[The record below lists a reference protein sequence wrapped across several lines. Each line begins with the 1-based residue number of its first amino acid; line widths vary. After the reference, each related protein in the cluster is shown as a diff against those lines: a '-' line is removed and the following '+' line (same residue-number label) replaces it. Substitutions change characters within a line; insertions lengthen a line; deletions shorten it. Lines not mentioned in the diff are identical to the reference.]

1 MKQLFR
7 LLGSLLLAVA
17 LFIGT
22 ASANSSIDAC
32 YNYKK
37 AGDYKR
43 AIESGKSAVKQ
54 LPRSVDAHFCLGQSL
69 MQVGDLNGALQS
81 MKRAEELTSHKED
94 LMYIANYIGRIISTI
109 GNYEEALKYYS
120 SALTLAQDLRNTRM
134 EASILNNLASVYD
147 KQGNQDKALTYFNK
161 SLALE
166 PNESSKAT
174 TYNNIALIY
183 SSRGDYSQ
191 AVEYL
196 QKSIEIHN
204 RAGDYHGVA
213 QTILNLGDT
222 YRSKALYQES
232 ESTLASGLEKIRKVG
247 DRYWEAT
254 AYLYMGWLYRDMGDR
269 QQARTYLQRAID
281 LYAKLGSASSEQNAR
296 ISLSALNQPQT
307 YAGIEI
313 GAKGVKANVVV
324 MTPKGDDWY
333 DVDEKFR
340 KSINTT
346 IISGVKEKGVF
357 EESSI
362 EETAWAV
369 KELHDQIIKK
379 ASVPVNDIFVVG
391 SSAIWAVKNKDQ
403 LASKVK
409 ELTGKELN
417 FINKDMEVLFNLSG
431 SMPVKY
437 RTSALSLDIG
447 SGNTKIGYLDKS
459 SKEIRSVAVEIPYG
473 SVTLT
478 DAAMKQVSDP
488 AKYASAVERITKSE
502 VATKLRQE
510 MQKKPG
516 LRNRRPVFAVGGIVW
531 AVSVLTHPGNS
542 EGYMKLTAADVDT
555 FLNRLSKSPDGI
567 FTVNLSN
574 IKDDAA
580 RERAQKQVQ
589 AIKDTFSPENLLAGA
604 KLLRTSMTELK
615 LKEVYFSRYGSWLWG
630 YVTQQGIY
638 RDMLAQ
644 QQK

>member
-1 MKQLFR
+1 MKR
-7 LLGSLLLAVA
+7 IILLLSSLVFAIT
-17 LFIGT
+17 LFTGT
-22 ASANSSIDAC
+22 AHANSPIDAC
-32 YNYKK
+32 FNYNK

-54 LPRSVDAHFCLGQSL
+54 LPRSVDAHFCLGQGL
-69 MQVGDLNGALQS
+69 FNVGDLNSAMQS
-81 MKRAEELTSHKED
+81 MKQAEALASRKDE
-94 LMYIANYIGRIISTI
+94 LMYIANWTGLIFGKIGKH
-109 GNYEEALKYYS
+109 EEALKYYS
-120 SALTLAQDLRNTRM
+120 SALTLAQDLKNKSM
-134 EASILNNLASVYD
+134 EATVLNNLASVYD
-147 KQGNQDKALTYFNK
+147 KQGNKNRALEYYDK
-161 SLALE
+161 SLSLE
-166 PNESSKAT
+166 ANEASRGI

-183 SSRGDYSQ
+183 SDRGDYTQ
-191 AVEYL
+191 AVEYF
-196 QKSIEIHN
+196 QKSIEIAN
-204 RAGDYHGVA
+204 RAGAYHEA
-213 QTILNLGDT
+213 AKTTLNLGDT
-222 YRSKALYQES
+222 YRAKGLYQDS
-232 ESTLASGLEKIRKVG
+232 EVTLASGLEKIRKVG
-247 DRYWEAT
+247 DQFWEAV
-254 AYLYMGWLYRDMGDR
+254 AYNYMGWLYRDMGDR
-269 QQARTYLQRAID
+269 SLARTNLQKAID
-281 LYAKLGSASSEQNAR
+281 LYGKLGAASAEQNAR
-296 ISLSALNQPQT
+296 FTLAQLNNPQT

-346 IISGVKEKGVF
+346 IISGVKEKGTF

-362 EETAWAV
+362 EETAKAV
-369 KELHDQIIKK
+369 KELHEQIIKK
-379 ASVPVNDIFVVG
+379 AGVPENDIFIVG
-391 SSAIWAVKNKDQ
+391 SSAIWAVKNKEQ
-403 LASKVK
+403 LAAKVK

-431 SMPVKY
+431 SMPVKH
-437 RTSALSLDIG
+437 RSSALSLDIG

-459 SKEIRSVAVEIPYG
+459 SKDVRIVAVEIPYG

-478 DAAMKQVSDP
+478 DAAMKQAADP
-488 AKYASAVERITKSE
+488 AKYAATVDRITKTE

-531 AVSVLTHPGNS
+531 AVSVLTHPANS
-542 EGYMKLTAADVDT
+542 EGYMKLTAADVDS
-555 FLNRLSKSPDGI
+555 FLSRLSKSPDNI
-567 FTVNLSN
+567 FTVNLST
-574 IKDDAA
+574 IKDDVV
-580 RERAQKQVQ
+580 RERAQAQIQ
-589 AIKDTFSPENLLAGA
+589 AIKDTFSPENLMAGA